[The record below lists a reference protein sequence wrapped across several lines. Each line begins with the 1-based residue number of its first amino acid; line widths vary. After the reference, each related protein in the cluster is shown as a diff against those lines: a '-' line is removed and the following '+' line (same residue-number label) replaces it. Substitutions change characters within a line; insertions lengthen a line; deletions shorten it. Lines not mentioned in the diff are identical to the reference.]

1 MEEKIAVI
9 TGGSRGIGFATA
21 KRFLEEGATVII
33 TASSEASAAKGV
45 ERLKEAVPNGK
56 AGAIAPDLSSL
67 ESVRAAFISYIG
79 SAIFTIGKVIAHG
92 CDNRLCT

>member
-1 MEEKIAVI
+1 MKLEGKIAVI

-45 ERLKEAVPNGK
+45 ERLKES
-56 AGAIAPDLSSL
+56 GAQWKGWGNCT
-67 ESVRAAFISYIG
+67 G
-79 SAIFTIGKVIAHG
+79 SIQPGVCKSRI
-92 CDNRLCT
+92 